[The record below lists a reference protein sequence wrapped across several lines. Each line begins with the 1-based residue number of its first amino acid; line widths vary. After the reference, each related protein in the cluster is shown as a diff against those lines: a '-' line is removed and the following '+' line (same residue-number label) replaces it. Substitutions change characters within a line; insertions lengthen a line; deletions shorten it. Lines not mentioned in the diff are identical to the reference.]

1 MLKRVCPGVLLSSSG
16 LQSSF
21 HRYDWSP
28 RDSTLAVRMPS
39 SIHDIFTELVVEEIK
54 SQLNSAHQG
63 KAGNGATILNQI
75 GSETTSDIYLY
86 GFDAV
91 SGKFPKRSLNVSL
104 AHADA

>member
-1 MLKRVCPGVLLSSSG
+1 
-16 LQSSF
+16 
-21 HRYDWSP
+21 
-28 RDSTLAVRMPS
+28 MPS

-63 KAGNGATILNQI
+63 KEGNGATILSQI

-91 SGKFPKRSLNVSL
+91 NGEIPQTLTRRVTRACRCAIPFHRYRDLILSNAEEPGSFGG
-104 AHADA
+104 